1 MLIIIQL
8 DICKKKYSVL
18 HIVIHRVRVVV
29 RISRIRRQPFEERLF
44 ITGLHTRDLE
54 PREDSILYLSC
65 VCKVL
70 NARSYVQGSREA
82 EMGLNW

>member
-1 MLIIIQL
+1 MQ
-8 DICKKKYSVL
+8 KKSIKASVL
-18 HIVIHRVRVVV
+18 HIVIHRVRVLV
-29 RISRIRRQPFEERLF
+29 RISGIRDQSFEERLF
-44 ITGLHTRDLE
+44 IMGLHNRDLE

-82 EMGLNW
+82 EMELNW